1 MGDRLAVMRA
11 GRVEQCG
18 VPIDVYDHPCNL
30 FVAQF
35 VGTPTMNV
43 CGASV
48 VESADDRAAH
58 RPAPDRRSTTI
69 SCGAGR
75 SGGGSSGATSRSACG
90 PRRSG
95 PTRTDGWSAASVRR
109 ELVERRKWVDVRP
122 RCTGGDRDRRRRR
135 RSIPPLASCLVA
147 AVDPDLPVG
156 LWEPF
161 RVTLDLDRVHLF
173 DLATGHAL
181 D

>member
-11 GRVEQCG
+11 GSVEQCG

-43 CGASV
+43 LAASV
-48 VESADDRAAH
+48 VESAGRIELCIGPH
-58 RPAPDRRSTTI
+58 RSTI
-69 SCGAGR
+69 DVDQLRARPIWWRLVGR
-75 SGGGSSGATSRSACG
+75 ELALGVR
-90 PRRSG
+90 PEEVR
-95 PTRTDGWSAASVRR
+95 PDVDGWLVGSVVST
-109 ELVERRKWVDVRP
+109 ELLERRQLVTFDVDVRAVTDVDGRVVVDPVP
-122 RCTGGDRDRRRRR
+122 RT
-135 RSIPPLASCLVA
+135 SLVA
-147 AVDPDLPVG
+147 AVDPDLSVSR
-156 LWEPF
+156 WEPF

-173 DLATGHAL
+173 DLATGLAL